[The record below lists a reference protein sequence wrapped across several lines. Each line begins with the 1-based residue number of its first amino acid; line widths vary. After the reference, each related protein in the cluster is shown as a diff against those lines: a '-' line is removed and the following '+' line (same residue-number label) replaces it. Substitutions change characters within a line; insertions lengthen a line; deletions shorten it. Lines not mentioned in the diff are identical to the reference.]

1 MQLRNLV
8 LAVLLRAEQ
17 LSLSHE
23 GLGDQVLGEVGQ
35 GGFPQV

>member
-8 LAVLLRAEQ
+8 LVVLPRAEQ

-23 GLGDQVLGEVGQ
+23 GLGDQAPGEVGE
-35 GGFPQV
+35 GVFPQV